1 MSSVER
7 QFDNDV
13 GKDYTDTIIMRK
25 QILQDLSNL
34 IDEIN
39 LENIL
44 EKISNEGLTN
54 WIEAWYNQTKLMVEF
69 LIEDEKS
76 ANL

>member
-1 MSSVER
+1 MLMR
-7 QFDNDV
+7 Q
-13 GKDYTDTIIMRK
+13 

-34 IDEIN
+34 IDEIS

-54 WIEAWYNQTKLMVEF
+54 WVEAWYNQAKLMVEF

-76 ANL
+76 VNL